1 MPRLAVQEKTSVA
14 PACIAT
20 RYSTTPLAASGRL
33 KLSLRNGCSS
43 DRALKGSVAEG
54 GLGGLRTI
62 QKCTP
67 ATAARAK
74 TAAVMMISHP
84 FLVTLTDCMRWWPSG
99 FGDAKNCSSS
109 RLFHGQPCSRLPYA
123 PIESTGAGMATLP
136 LKNWSV
142 ASIRQTSGISLEEIA
157 RNTKLKVT
165 TLKAIEDANFDVLP
179 GGIYNISYIRQYA
192 RAIGVDEGAL
202 VRMYQSLRP
211 EDNQSQAD
219 GR

>member
-1 MPRLAVQEKTSVA
+1 
-14 PACIAT
+14 
-20 RYSTTPLAASGRL
+20 
-33 KLSLRNGCSS
+33 
-43 DRALKGSVAEG
+43 
-54 GLGGLRTI
+54 
-62 QKCTP
+62 
-67 ATAARAK
+67 
-74 TAAVMMISHP
+74 MMISHP
-84 FLVTLTDCMRWWPSG
+84 FLVTIAIVCGGGPAALETP
-99 FGDAKNCSSS
+99 KTSSFFP
-109 RLFHGQPCSRLPYA
+109 LFHGQPCSRLPYA